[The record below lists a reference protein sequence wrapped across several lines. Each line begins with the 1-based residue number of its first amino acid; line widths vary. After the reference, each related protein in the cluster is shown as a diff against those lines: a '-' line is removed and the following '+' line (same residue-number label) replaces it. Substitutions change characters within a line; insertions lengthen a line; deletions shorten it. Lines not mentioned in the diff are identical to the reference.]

1 MENRHAYLIMIHNNL
16 PQFEILLQCLDYEKN
31 DIYVHVDK
39 KLKEFTPEKY
49 KKIIK
54 KGHLFILPKRI
65 NIKWGGFTQIECE
78 LELLK
83 EATKRNHSYYHLISG
98 ADMPLKNQNDIY
110 NFFENHYGMEF
121 IHFDEKELRNEY
133 RNRIN
138 KYYLFTGKKK
148 SIIKKIINKLF
159 LLLQFKK
166 NRIDNNIVLGKGANW
181 FTITDKLANYV
192 LSYEKE
198 IRKMYKYTLTADE
211 MFLQTLVLNSE
222 FKEKLYNQKFNDDY
236 SSILYCID
244 WKRGNPYVYKDE
256 DFNELM
262 NSKMLFARKF
272 DINIDKNIILKIK
285 NYILEKEG

>member
-54 KGHLFILPKRI
+54 KGNLFILPKRI

-83 EATKRNHSYYHLISG
+83 EATKTNHSYYHLISG

-244 WKRGNPYVYKDE
+244 WKRGNPYVYKEE

>member
-54 KGHLFILPKRI
+54 KGNLFILPKRI

-110 NFFENHYGMEF
+110 NFFENHYGMQF

-244 WKRGNPYVYKDE
+244 WKRGNPYVYKEE

>member
-244 WKRGNPYVYKDE
+244 WKRGNPYVYKEE

>member
-1 MENRHAYLIMIHNNL
+1 M
-16 PQFEILLQCLDYEKN
+16 
-31 DIYVHVDK
+31 
-39 KLKEFTPEKY
+39 
-49 KKIIK
+49 
-54 KGHLFILPKRI
+54 
-65 NIKWGGFTQIECE
+65 
-78 LELLK
+78 
-83 EATKRNHSYYHLISG
+83 
-98 ADMPLKNQNDIY
+98 
-110 NFFENHYGMEF
+110 
-121 IHFDEKELRNEY
+121 
-133 RNRIN
+133 
-138 KYYLFTGKKK
+138 
-148 SIIKKIINKLF
+148 
-159 LLLQFKK
+159 QFKK

-244 WKRGNPYVYKDE
+244 WKRGNPYVYKEE

>member
-54 KGHLFILPKRI
+54 KGNLFILPKRI

-244 WKRGNPYVYKDE
+244 WKRGNPYVYKEE

-285 NYILEKEG
+285 NHILEKEG

>member
-54 KGHLFILPKRI
+54 KGNLFILPKRI

-244 WKRGNPYVYKDE
+244 WKRGNPYVYK
-256 DFNELM
+256 
-262 NSKMLFARKF
+262 
-272 DINIDKNIILKIK
+272 
-285 NYILEKEG
+285 

>member
-54 KGHLFILPKRI
+54 KGNLFILPKRI

>member
-39 KLKEFTPEKY
+39 KLKEFSPEKY
-49 KKIIK
+49 KNIIK
-54 KGHLFILPKRI
+54 KGNLFILSKRI

-83 EATKRNHSYYHLISG
+83 EATKRKHSYYHLISG
-98 ADMPLKNQNDIY
+98 ADMPLKTQNDIY

-121 IHFDEKELRNEY
+121 IHFDEKNLRKEY

-166 NRIDNNIVLGKGANW
+166 NRIDNDIVLGKGANW

-192 LSYEKE
+192 VSNEKN
-198 IRKMYKYTLTADE
+198 IKKMYKYTVTADE

-222 FKEKLYNQKFNDDY
+222 FKEKLYNQNFNDDY

-244 WKRGNPYVYKDE
+244 WKRGNPYVYKE
-256 DFNELM
+256 QDFNELI

>member
-54 KGHLFILPKRI
+54 KGNLFILPKRI

-166 NRIDNNIVLGKGANW
+166 NRIDNNIILGKGANW

-211 MFLQTLVLNSE
+211 MFLQTLVLNSD

-244 WKRGNPYVYKDE
+244 WKRGNPYVYKEE

>member
-54 KGHLFILPKRI
+54 KGNLFILPKRI

-211 MFLQTLVLNSE
+211 MFLQTLVLNSK

-244 WKRGNPYVYKDE
+244 WKRGNPYVYKEE

>member
-54 KGHLFILPKRI
+54 KGNLFILPKRI

-211 MFLQTLVLNSE
+211 MFLQTLVLNSD

-244 WKRGNPYVYKDE
+244 WKRGNPYVYKEE